1 MEWYQCIDRTIKS
14 NDPEIN
20 SDIHTNIYEKNTHQ
34 LSMIKKWS
42 FNQMVLEEGG
52 WALEGKYLYRLS
64 SNISDD
70 SVKDWLKI

>member
-1 MEWYQCIDRTIKS
+1 
-14 NDPEIN
+14 
-20 SDIHTNIYEKNTHQ
+20 
-34 LSMIKKWS
+34 
-42 FNQMVLEEGG
+42 MVLEEGG